1 MYFWVK
7 TIALKII
14 AMIPARY
21 DSKRLPGKLM
31 MDLNGKSVIKTTLE
45 NIVNSNLFDAVYVV
59 TDSQIIYDHLKQ
71 FHQNILISNNEHIS
85 GSDRIA
91 EFAQEMEVDIIIN
104 IQGDEP
110 LIDPNQIT
118 QIITSF
124 SQGSEKIITLAKKIT
139 SKEAQNT
146 NTVKVNF
153 NSDMIATNFYRSANK
168 DTSFLYKHIGVY
180 GFKQDTLDRICRLDT
195 TENELKHKL
204 EQLRWLDNNYKIKV
218 VVTEQDS
225 ISIDTQEDLDDL
237 LKHHSEK
244 LT

>member
-1 MYFWVK
+1 MRSLA
-7 TIALKII
+7 I
-14 AMIPARY
+14 IPARLN
-21 DSKRLPGKLM
+21 STRLAEKPLI
-31 MDLNGKSVIKTTLE
+31 DINGKSMIQRVYEQVKKCKDINDVIIATDDLKIYKHVE
-45 NIVNSNLFDAVYVV
+45 SFKGYVMM
-59 TDSQIIYDHLKQ
+59 TR
-71 FHQNILISNNEHIS
+71 NTHIS
-85 GSDRIA
+85 GTERCNEVA
-91 EFAQEMEVDIIIN
+91 EKLKKEYDLVIN

-124 SQGSEKIITLAKKIT
+124 SQGSEEIITLAKKIT

-180 GFKQDTLDRICRLDT
+180 GFKQDTLDKICLLDT

-225 ISIDTQEDLDDL
+225 ISIDAQEDLDDL
-237 LKHHSEK
+237 LEHHSEK

>member
-1 MYFWVK
+1 MRSLA
-7 TIALKII
+7 I
-14 AMIPARY
+14 IPARLN
-21 DSKRLPGKLM
+21 STRLAEKPLI
-31 MDLNGKSVIKTTLE
+31 DINGKSMIQRVYEQVQKCKDINDIIIATDNIKIYKHVESFGGHVMMTRNTHLSGTE
-45 NIVNSNLFDAVYVV
+45 RCNEV
-59 TDSQIIYDHLKQ
+59 TERLKK
-71 FHQNILISNNEHIS
+71 EY
-85 GSDRIA
+85 
-91 EFAQEMEVDIIIN
+91 DIIIN

-110 LIDPNQIT
+110 LIDPNHIT

-124 SQGSEKIITLAKKIT
+124 SQGSEEIITLAKKIT

-180 GFKQDTLDRICRLDT
+180 GFKQDTLDKICLLDT

-225 ISIDTQEDLDDL
+225 ISIDTQEDLDNL
-237 LKHHSEK
+237 LEHHSEK